1 MENIYTLL
9 IGFMIFLVYQKS
21 FALFMEYKFPTYQD
35 VQNSSPYWQNMYKL
49 RVFNAL
55 ISFVFTM
62 YILLNYKV
70 NQYIFVIFSLLLIS
84 NINFFLFNNQ
94 LIYYVVPKN
103 NDNNTFVH
111 FMATKTNI
119 YLNYI
124 TAFYVFYALAKI
136 FVFN

>member
-9 IGFMIFLVYQKS
+9 IGFFIFIVYQKS

-55 ISFVFTM
+55 ISFVFIM
-62 YILLNYKV
+62 YILLNYKA

-84 NINFFLFNNQ
+84 NINFFLFNNE
-94 LIYYVVPKN
+94 LIYYVIPRN
-103 NDNNTFVH
+103 NDTNTFVN
-111 FMATKTNI
+111 FMTTKTNK

-124 TAFYVFYALAKI
+124 TALYVIYASLKI
-136 FVFN
+136 FI

>member
-1 MENIYTLL
+1 MENIYALL

-103 NDNNTFVH
+103 NDNNTFVN
-111 FMATKTNI
+111 FMATKTNT

-124 TAFYVFYALAKI
+124 TGLYVFYALAKI